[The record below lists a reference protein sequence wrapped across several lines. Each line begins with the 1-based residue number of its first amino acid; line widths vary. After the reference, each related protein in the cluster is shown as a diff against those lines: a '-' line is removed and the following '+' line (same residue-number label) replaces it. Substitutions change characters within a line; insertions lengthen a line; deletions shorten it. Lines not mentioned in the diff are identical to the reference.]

1 MGNQAMIIIAG
12 TLVLVLLYVTGMM
25 QTSND
30 LARNSTSAFAQTV
43 AKQINTS
50 AMEMAMR
57 QLADS
62 IKWRSSFSNL
72 ALLGGT
78 ATVTFKDTVVGGDSA
93 IVVRSTAKYI
103 GGMDTGTASAR
114 AVVSSAKGFVPPV
127 VRAAF
132 TAFGSLNDVISDMT
146 IDGRNFLSNG
156 VTINARSGKFA
167 VSTGQSSFVNTQR
180 GALGGTTY
188 TTTPAFDISPSYPH
202 DPRVVELNSSWPQGW
217 PSTADA
223 ALGLPA
229 GTLKTIAQTK
239 AIPGSQYVTSYNQLV
254 FPLRGV
260 TYIEVP
266 PGTEWRKM
274 KIGPY
279 PEGILVFH
287 SSATNAYWNDI
298 STTAGPFKGLMVFD
312 NAFHLHLDILGGIVI
327 LSPNTITGKEC
338 KGNNGH
344 WIRYSSE
351 VLMNVTKG
359 LKTGAAGGSWKT
371 ALRVLSWYE

>member
-1 MGNQAMIIIAG
+1 MGNQAIIIIAG

-30 LARNSTSAFAQTV
+30 LARNSSNAFAQTS
-43 AKQINTS
+43 AKQVNTS

-62 IKWRSSFSNL
+62 ITWRSSFSNL
-72 ALLGGT
+72 ALFGGT
-78 ATVTFKDTVVGGDSA
+78 ATVTFKDTVVGGDST
-93 IVVRSTAKYI
+93 IVVRSNAKYI
-103 GGMDTGTASAR
+103 AGMDTGTASAR
-114 AVVSSAKGFVPPV
+114 AVVSSSSGYVPPV

-132 TAFGSLNDVISDMT
+132 TAFGPINDAISDMV
-146 IDGRNFLSNG
+146 IDGRNFKSNG
-156 VTINARSGKFA
+156 TTINAGSGKFA
-167 VSTGQSSFVNTQR
+167 VSTGQSSFVNTQH

-188 TTTPAFDISPSYPH
+188 TTSPALDLSPAYPQ
-202 DPRVVELNSSWPQGW
+202 DSRVVELNSSWPQGW

-229 GTLKTIAQTK
+229 GTLKKIAQTK
-239 AIPGSQYVTSYNQLV
+239 AIPGSQYVTAYNQLV
-254 FPLRGV
+254 FPLKGV

-266 PGTEWRKM
+266 PGTEWSKK
-274 KIGPY
+274 KIGAY

-327 LSPNTITGKEC
+327 LTPNTVQGIQC
-338 KGNNGH
+338 NGNNGH

-351 VLMNVTKG
+351 TLMDVTKG

-371 ALRVLSWYE
+371 VLRVLSWYE